1 MMPLPMSPGVA
12 RFWAPIAA
20 RTPGSSIRTTMEVDR
35 TRRERKAG
43 RFMGG
48 FLLRRVA
55 RTHGQTPVLKQNGE
69 SLSHLR
75 TLCHSGTMRP
85 GGLDPHASLWYGKSG

>member
-20 RTPGSSIRTTMEVDR
+20 RTPGSSIRTTMEVVAMEYGEPVVGAVGALSRLQPATHRTLAARMEVDR

-55 RTHGQTPVLKQNGE
+55 RTHGQTPVLKQN
-69 SLSHLR
+69 
-75 TLCHSGTMRP
+75 
-85 GGLDPHASLWYGKSG
+85 